1 MPLYELG
8 FIVAPELAPDDENGA
23 LERIEKIIT
32 DADGEITERESW
44 GRRRLAYQ
52 IEDHTQGVYHFW
64 KFEAAPTTIE
74 PLEFALRTDDRFI
87 RHLVLNLDR
96 ELRRSRK
103 RERTEA
109 IKAAKKARKAQ
120 EAAVAEGDEG

>member
-8 FIVAPELAPDDENGA
+8 FIVAPELAPEDENGA
-23 LERIEKIIT
+23 LERIETIIG

-52 IEDHTQGVYHFW
+52 IEDNTHGVYHFW
-64 KFEAAPTTIE
+64 KFEAPPTTVE
-74 PLEFALRTDDRFI
+74 PLEFALRTDDRFL

-96 ELRRSRK
+96 EMRRARK

-109 IKAAKKARKAQ
+109 VKAAKKARKA
-120 EAAVAEGDEG
+120 EAAAVSEGGEG